1 MDKEPI
7 SDLEKIACS
16 TAPSLGGICF
26 RNPGRMH
33 RRIVDSREE
42 CSTFHVM
49 SRVAGGQNV
58 FKDTEKEAF
67 RVLMWRMAKFS
78 GVEVLT
84 YCVMGNHFH
93 MLVRVPD
100 QAKFL
105 RRFAGTEPGGLGE
118 QRLMEHLKLLYSR
131 GYLKQLGEEIA
142 ELRAHGREADVQ
154 RVLERYKARF
164 CDLSVF
170 VKEVKE
176 RFSRWFNKR
185 HSRKGTL
192 WADRFKSVVVE
203 SGACLRTMAAYID
216 LNPVRAGLV
225 DKPEDY
231 RWCGYAEALGGS
243 KRMRRGLCR
252 AIGWPIDNWETPGK
266 RAGRREKSGS
276 EFYRE
281 TLYEAGME
289 READARRRKKRR
301 GLKLAAVREVIASG
315 GELTTGQLLQHRV
328 RWFSEG
334 LALGSEKFVSRVT
347 NTRVGEGK
355 AKALPLRCES
365 SSGEWYSLS
374 RFRGAGVG

>member
-1 MDKEPI
+1 
-7 SDLEKIACS
+7 
-16 TAPSLGGICF
+16 
-26 RNPGRMH
+26 MH
-33 RRIVDSREE
+33 KRIVESRDE

-49 SRVAGGQNV
+49 SRVTGGQML
-58 FKDTEKEAF
+58 FGDTEKEAF

-100 QAKFL
+100 QTKFL
-105 RRFAGTEPGGLGE
+105 RRFAGDAPGGQGE
-118 QRLMEHLKLLYSR
+118 QKLMEHLKLLYSKE
-131 GYLKQLGEEIA
+131 YLARLNTEIV
-142 ELRAHGREADVQ
+142 ELREHGQEARVQ
-154 RVLERYKARF
+154 QVLERYKARF

-192 WADRFKSVVVE
+192 WADRFKSVMVQ

-225 DKPEDY
+225 ENPEDY
-231 RWCGYAEALGGS
+231 RWCGYAEALAGS

-252 AIGWPIDNWETPGK
+252 AVNWPIDNWEIPGK

-276 EFYRE
+276 AIYRE
-281 TLYEAGME
+281 VLFEAGLE
-289 READARRRKKRR
+289 REGDAERRKKRQGIR
-301 GLKLAAVREVIASG
+301 LKAVREVIEKG
-315 GELTTGQLLQHRV
+315 GELTTGELLIHRV

-334 LALGSEKFVSRVT
+334 LALGNAEFVGRALENPNDTVKLKELPVA
-347 NTRVGEGK
+347 NTGAAE
-355 AKALPLRCES
+355 P
-365 SSGEWYSLS
+365 WYSLS
-374 RFRGAGVG
+374 RLRSAGIG

>member
-1 MDKEPI
+1 MQEALI
-7 SDLEKIACS
+7 SDLEKITCA
-16 TAPSLGGICF
+16 TAPTLGGICF
-26 RNPGRMH
+26 RNQGRMH
-33 RRIVDSREE
+33 KRIVDSREE

-49 SRVAGGQNV
+49 SRVAGGQHV

-105 RRFAGTEPGGLGE
+105 RRFTGDEPGGLGE

-142 ELRAHGREADVQ
+142 ILREHGREADVQ
-154 RVLERYKARF
+154 RVLARYKARF

-231 RWCGYAEALGGS
+231 RWCGYSEALGGS

-252 AIGWPIDNWETPGK
+252 AVGWPIDNWETPGK
-266 RAGRREKSGS
+266 RAGRREKSGA

-289 READARRRKKRR
+289 READARRLKKRQ
-301 GLKLAAVREVIASG
+301 GLKLEAVRKVIASG

-334 LALGSEKFVSRVT
+334 VALGSEDFLRRTLGSEFGVDSFKPMPVA
-347 NTRVGEGK
+347 NGEN
-355 AKALPLRCES
+355 APA
-365 SSGEWYSLS
+365 WYSLS
-374 RFRGAGVG
+374 RLRKTGMG

>member
-1 MDKEPI
+1 
-7 SDLEKIACS
+7 
-16 TAPSLGGICF
+16 
-26 RNPGRMH
+26 
-33 RRIVDSREE
+33 
-42 CSTFHVM
+42 
-49 SRVAGGQNV
+49 
-58 FKDTEKEAF
+58 
-67 RVLMWRMAKFS
+67 
-78 GVEVLT
+78 
-84 YCVMGNHFH
+84 
-93 MLVRVPD
+93 
-100 QAKFL
+100 
-105 RRFAGTEPGGLGE
+105 
-118 QRLMEHLKLLYSR
+118 
-131 GYLKQLGEEIA
+131 
-142 ELRAHGREADVQ
+142 AHGREADVQ
-154 RVLERYKARF
+154 QVLERYKARF

-203 SGACLRTMAAYID
+203 SGACLRTMTAYID

-252 AIGWPIDNWETPGK
+252 AVGWPIDNWETPGK

-289 READARRRKKRR
+289 READARRRKRRR
-301 GLKLAAVREVIASG
+301 GLRLEAVREVIASG

-347 NTRVGEGK
+347 NSPIGEGK
-355 AKALPLRCES
+355 AKALPLRCEG
-365 SSGEWYSLS
+365 SSGEWFSLS